1 MDSTQLLE
9 KLSAM
14 KKSNLAEAL
23 NFQQLT
29 VEQLN
34 KRGTAGGWTILEC
47 IEHLNLY
54 GDFYI
59 PEIKNRISQA
69 KHKPSESFKSGIM
82 GHYFAKMML
91 PKENLKKIKTFKS
104 MDPIHKSLGTNV
116 LDKFINQQKE
126 ILEILE
132 TAKNV
137 NLTKTK
143 TSISISKWIK
153 LRLGDTFQ
161 VLIYHNLRHIMQA
174 KKVYESF

>member
-14 KKSNLAEAL
+14 TKSNLAEAL

-69 KHKPSESFKSGIM
+69 KHKPSESFKSGIL
-82 GHYFAKMML
+82 GHYFAKIDRKSTRL
-91 PKENLKKIKTFKS
+91 NSSHVKIS
-104 MDPIHKSLGTNV
+104 Y
-116 LDKFINQQKE
+116 
-126 ILEILE
+126 
-132 TAKNV
+132 A
-137 NLTKTK
+137 
-143 TSISISKWIK
+143 
-153 LRLGDTFQ
+153 
-161 VLIYHNLRHIMQA
+161 
-174 KKVYESF
+174 